1 MTETS
6 GSDQRKGASALE
18 KGHPAVSRPEGRPA
32 RTEAD
37 PFDLAATAD
46 SIAPVPDAGGAVERP
61 SFAEEGAPDGASG
74 AAEPGAG
81 VEGAEAIHPAGAKEA
96 GAAVAPAEPDGGGDE
111 GALEVPGEDGAGER
125 FFTVGAEAAGL
136 RLDVAVSRVLEVSR
150 AQVKKWIEAGRV
162 TVDGRA
168 ARPAERLSGGEAI
181 RVRPPAPR
189 PARPR
194 PNALPLR
201 IVYEDA
207 ALAVVDKP
215 PGMSVHPSPGHDD
228 DTLVNALLYHLK
240 ALSGIGG
247 ELRPGIIHRLDKDTS
262 GLLVVA
268 KTDRA
273 HLALAAQLQDRTM
286 KRTYTAVVCGVPA
299 EEVGL
304 IDLPIG
310 RHPVDRKR
318 MAVVPNGRPARTRY
332 RVVRR
337 FRRHSIVEASLET
350 GRTHQIRVHFAA
362 IGHPLVG
369 DPVYGRC
376 RFGAMSRQ
384 ALHATR
390 LGFRHPETGAWLE
403 FTSPLPPD
411 LTALIDALSKN
422 EA

>member
-6 GSDQRKGASALE
+6 VSDRRKGASALE
-18 KGHPAVSRPEGRPA
+18 KGHPAAP
-32 RTEAD
+32 
-37 PFDLAATAD
+37 D
-46 SIAPVPDAGGAVERP
+46 SIAPAPDAGGARGGP
-61 SFAEEGAPDGASG
+61 SFADEGAPDGASG

-81 VEGAEAIHPAGAKEA
+81 VEGAEAIRPDGAKDA
-96 GAAVAPAEPDGGGDE
+96 GAAAAPAEPVGD
-111 GALEVPGEDGAGER
+111 ALEVPGEDGAGER
-125 FFTVGAEAAGL
+125 FFTVGAEAVGL
-136 RLDVAVSRVLEVSR
+136 RLDVAVSRALEVSR

-194 PNALPLR
+194 PNALSLR

-207 ALAVVDKP
+207 VLAVVDKP

-247 ELRPGIIHRLDKDTS
+247 ELRPGIVHRLDKDTS

-273 HLALAAQLQDRTM
+273 HLALAAQLQARTM